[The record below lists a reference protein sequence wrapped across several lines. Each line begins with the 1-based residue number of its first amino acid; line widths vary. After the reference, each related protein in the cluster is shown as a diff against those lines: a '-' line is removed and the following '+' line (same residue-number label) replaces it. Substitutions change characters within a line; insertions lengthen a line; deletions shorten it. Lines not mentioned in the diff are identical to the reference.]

1 MQSAPAHCVGAQM
14 SFKRAVVTAV
24 ILASTGFTAAPAMA
38 RTDTSIPA
46 EFPPSSFNGRQYVD
60 SRGCVFI
67 RASTGGLV
75 NWIPRVSRS
84 RQHICNA
91 KPTFAQ
97 AQSADL
103 PVIPDPDPVPA
114 IVAAK
119 PAAKPAAQ
127 LAAPKPAPI
136 VAAQPVRT
144 ARATVAAPQVKTPP
158 KAEVIAPAAT
168 TAATTQRQPRFTLSS
183 LFKPRT
189 RTTVQAVPQQTA
201 RTVVKPS
208 APAPVATP
216 SPRRVVQPASPAC
229 PGGTAVSQRYLGTG
243 SGVRCGPQ
251 QKSPVGYATTRA
263 PTVPLGTFAAPMAT
277 IASAPSATGVRVAPQ
292 SISPVRQSRTQAA
305 VVSDYVAVAADSQRV
320 VPRHVY
326 EKQQRSALLVGIPE
340 GYRPLWED
348 DRLNPKRA
356 HQTMAGKAAMDLIWT
371 QTVPRQLIDRASGR
385 DVTRH
390 YPGLSYPYTSFAAQN
405 AATSTSISGQAT
417 LSSKSF
423 VTEPKAP
430 AVRSKVKQAKKKPAA
445 KPTSTTNEAAKT
457 YVQVAMFAQAGN
469 AQRTAGNL
477 AAKGLPMRI
486 WNAKR
491 GGKPVQLVV
500 VGPFVDS
507 GQANAAL
514 SIVRRSGFKDAYLR

>member
-24 ILASTGFTAAPAMA
+24 ILASAGFAAAPAMA

-60 SRGCVFI
+60 SRGCVYI

-97 AQSADL
+97 TQSADL

-114 IVAAK
+114 VVAAK
-119 PAAKPAAQ
+119 PAAPK
-127 LAAPKPAPI
+127 AAPKPAPT

-144 ARATVAAPQVKTPP
+144 ARATVAAPQVKAPP
-158 KAEVIAPAAT
+158 KAEVIAPATT

-189 RTTVQAVPQQTA
+189 SSTVQAAPQPPA
-201 RTVVKPS
+201 DTVVKS
-208 APAPVATP
+208 STPAPVAAP
-216 SPRRVVQPASPAC
+216 SPRRVAQPVSPAC
-229 PGGTAVSQRYLGTG
+229 PGGSAVSQRYLGTG

-251 QKSPVGYATTRA
+251 QQSPVGYATTRA

-277 IASAPSATGVRVAPQ
+277 IASAPSATGVQVTPQ
-292 SISPVRQSRTQAA
+292 SISPVPQSRTQAA
-305 VVSDYVAVAADSQRV
+305 TASDYVAVAAGSQRV

-356 HQTMAGKAAMDLIWT
+356 HQTMAGKASMDLIWT
-371 QTVPRQLIDRASGR
+371 ETVPRQLIDRASGR

-390 YPGLSYPYTSFAAQN
+390 YPGLSFPYTSFAAQN

-445 KPTSTTNEAAKT
+445 KPTPATNEAAKT